1 MGGPEAKL
9 AELHRLQMTS
19 ALCQAALVMYKF
31 IVGLQIPSQ
40 ILLGLQHNAERRH
53 RAQRSPVAAP
63 KQTHKGRRGRRSSEQ
78 KKNATRVLT
87 VNNDLCLLAL
97 PAANAGDVAAVEAS
111 VGDIDP
117 VDGQDAHG
125 LCGLRQS
132 FPMGLYVD
140 QAVCLAGGK
149 GNVFQKFRF
158 FIH

>member
-1 MGGPEAKL
+1 MLSDGTAP
-9 AELHRLQMTS
+9 S
-19 ALCQAALVMYKF
+19 AALSPLPNKHTK
-31 IVGLQIPSQ
+31 VGADDVPLS
-40 ILLGLQHNAERRH
+40 
-53 RAQRSPVAAP
+53 
-63 KQTHKGRRGRRSSEQ
+63 K

-97 PAANAGDVAAVEAS
+97 PGANAGDVAAVEAS